1 MSHKEAK
8 QLIARLREQG
18 FTVRLAKSGHYRV
31 SGPCGRTVTVPQS
44 PNGGCRS
51 LANARANLRRWLRA
65 EV

>member
-1 MSHKEAK
+1 VSHKDTR

-31 SGPCGRTVTVPQS
+31 SGPGGQTVTVPQS
-44 PNGGCRS
+44 PSCGRS
-51 LANARANLRRWLRA
+51 LANARANLRRWLGA